1 MRVII
6 PIKYMILILCIVLFP
21 TNITV
26 GAEKRAILC
35 FSAQWCKPCQQLK
48 STTLVDPKVEK
59 IVKEKQIRFEII
71 DIDENPK
78 YTSVW
83 KVRSIPAMKFVIYD
97 DKTFKSKVLS
107 STLGYISAK
116 SLIERIDKL
125 YKGGKENDSG
135 P

>member
-1 MRVII
+1 MKRIF
-6 PIKYMILILCIVLFP
+6 LTLCIILLFA
-21 TNITV
+21 TITI

-48 STTLVDPKVEK
+48 CTTLIDPKVK
-59 IVKEKQIRFEII
+59 KTIKNKDIRFEII
-71 DIDENPK
+71 DIDKNPK
-78 YTSVW
+78 YTSIW
-83 KVRSIPAMKFVIYD
+83 KIRSIPAMKFIVYD
-97 DKTFKSKVLS
+97 DKTFKSKILS

-125 YKGGKENDSG
+125 YKGEKENDSG